1 MTSSKRMQKCPHCD
15 GSIARSTKEQSCT
28 VGTTRFVAR
37 VPAFSCRKCRAL
49 FLLGRSLERFEL
61 EAACVIALRASP
73 NGERLRFLRKTL
85 GMRAIALAGLLQVTA
100 ETLSRWEH
108 DQRGIDVNAW
118 LTVGSLVLEKAKR
131 APQTL
136 ERLQALAKS
145 GDLPATIRVPVSAE
159 LPKLGVKLTRGSAGA
174 SRTGARIARASAT

>member
-1 MTSSKRMQKCPHCD
+1 MQKCAHCD
-15 GSIARSTKEQSCT
+15 GSVARSTKEQSCT

-37 VPAFSCRKCRAL
+37 VPAFSCRKCRAV

-61 EAACVIALRASP
+61 EAACVIALRAAP

-85 GMRAIALAGLLQVTA
+85 GMRAIALAGLLQITA

-131 APQTL
+131 PPQTL
-136 ERLQALAKS
+136 ERLQALAKPA
-145 GDLPATIRVPVSAE
+145 DLASTIRVPIASE
-159 LPKLGVKLTRGSAGA
+159 LPKLGVKLTRGAGSAGRP
-174 SRTGARIARASAT
+174 STARGSAAAAR